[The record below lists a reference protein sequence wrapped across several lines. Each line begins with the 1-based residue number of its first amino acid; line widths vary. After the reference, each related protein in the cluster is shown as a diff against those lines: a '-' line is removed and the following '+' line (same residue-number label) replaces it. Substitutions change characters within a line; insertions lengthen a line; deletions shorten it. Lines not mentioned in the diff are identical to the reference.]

1 MHEKK
6 KNDLGISRIMEMGQP
21 SFPYVVGICRL
32 FSADRR
38 LISARKGRILSFSV
52 FIQLQRYNLRLL
64 CYRLRHEA
72 SLIVMIQNNISD
84 NCSSDGVAWEMER
97 CIFHFLNGLF
107 VTVKLW
113 ATPALGQSC
122 STGGRCL
129 SAADIRSLLNFLPS
143 GRVENDLIIAWVCIF
158 KNGAAKMEWQW
169 WDERS

>member
-1 MHEKK
+1 MKK

-52 FIQLQRYNLRLL
+52 FIQLQRYNLRHL

-97 CIFHFLNGLF
+97 CIFHFLKRPLCDSE
-107 VTVKLW
+107 
-113 ATPALGQSC
+113 ALGDSSSRSELQHRRTMPLCRWHSITAKF
-122 STGGRCL
+122 SPLRSSGEWSDYRL
-129 SAADIRSLLNFLPS
+129 SVHL
-143 GRVENDLIIAWVCIF
+143 
-158 KNGAAKMEWQW
+158 
-169 WDERS
+169 